1 MSVKS
6 VLSLLLAAS
15 ACAFAQVTVSV
26 IPAPDP
32 GANPDILIYSQIVDR
47 LNNKSGWIYDTNST
61 LSPPYR
67 DLGQTFT
74 TSQAFYLD
82 KVVVEI
88 SDYSDQAHLDAC
100 AGAPFHIDILQ
111 FSSINEM
118 EAPTAT
124 LTSQSGHLPAALT
137 AGVSHYLAFDIQNV
151 ALASGKIYG
160 FLLKFDSL
168 KANRYLELVKT
179 EDADYYSGG
188 KLLYTEFNGDDGRSN
203 ITIYKYKHAG
213 GNVNRDLHFWIL
225 KGSASGVAAAQLEEQ
240 PEDLVLAG
248 SYPNPFN
255 AGTTLA
261 FSLVHPGRVRIELL
275 DRLGRSVAVVADG
288 EYTAGA
294 HRVQVEGA
302 ALASGLYYGRVQAA
316 GHTLVQKMVLLK

>member
-1 MSVKS
+1 MSAK
-6 VLSLLLAAS
+6 SLLLFLLLAS

-26 IPAPDP
+26 VPAPDP
-32 GANPDILIYSQIVDR
+32 GADSNILIHNQYVDR

-82 KVVVEI
+82 KVVVAI

-100 AGAPFHIDILQ
+100 SGAPFHIDILQ
-111 FSSINEM
+111 FNSINEM

-124 LTSQSGHLPAALT
+124 LTSQAGHLPAALT
-137 AGVSHYLAFDIQNV
+137 VGVSHFLSFDIQNV
-151 ALASGKIYG
+151 ALQSGKIYG

-168 KANRYLELVKT
+168 RANRYLELVKS
-179 EDADYYSGG
+179 EDGDYYTGG
-188 KLLYTEFNGDDGRSN
+188 KLLYTEFNGDDGRAN

-225 KGSASGVAAAQLEEQ
+225 KGSAAGVERAQA
-240 PEDLVLAG
+240 DLLPQTLTLAG

-255 AGTTLA
+255 DAATVV
-261 FSLVHPGRVRIELL
+261 FSLARSSRVRIELL
-275 DRLGRSVAVVADG
+275 DLRGRVIARLADG
-288 EYTAGA
+288 ECSAGENRIA
-294 HRVQVEGA
+294 VDGA
-302 ALASGLYYGRVQAA
+302 RLGSGLYYCRLEAEGQTA
-316 GHTLVQKMVLLK
+316 VQKLILLK